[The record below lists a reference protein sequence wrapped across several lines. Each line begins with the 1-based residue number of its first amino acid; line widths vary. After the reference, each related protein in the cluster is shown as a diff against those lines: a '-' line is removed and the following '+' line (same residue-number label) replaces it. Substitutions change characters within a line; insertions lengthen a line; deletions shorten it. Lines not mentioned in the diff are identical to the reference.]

1 MSLDL
6 LFAHV
11 LIADADV
18 ARITPMRYA
27 LQEAGY
33 IVRRVGNRAQLEQ
46 ALRNTPP
53 DVLLIAESLPDT
65 DSFDFIRHVKRSGE
79 YPFIPIIMLSPS
91 ADEQGIAQ
99 AVSAG
104 ADEVLTWPLSL
115 ATLLLRVRAMARFKR
130 VNDELRILN
139 ETLEQKVLE
148 RTRQLEEAQSRLRH
162 AEKLSALG
170 RLAATIAHEINNP
183 LSGILTYLYLLKSE
197 LGAED
202 PMYEDL
208 SLLEREVN
216 RIADLVKRLRTFSKP
231 VQHERK
237 PVRLEEVLQDVFLLL
252 HKDLEG
258 RKINL
263 TLDLAPDLPPIMA
276 SAGEL
281 HEVFLNLIINARD
294 AMPQGGDLTIT
305 LQRRDAWVVIAIT
318 DTGTG
323 IPQAVRERI
332 FEPFF
337 TTKGEQGTGLGLSI
351 SYRIV
356 QEHGGDME
364 VETQEGKGTTFR
376 IYLPLEGADAPA

>member
-6 LFAHV
+6 LFAQI

-33 IVRRVGNRAQLEQ
+33 IVRRVGTQVQLEQ

-65 DSFDFIRHVKRSGE
+65 DSFALIRHIKRSGE

-91 ADEQGIAQ
+91 ADEDCIAQ
-99 AVSAG
+99 AVNAG

-130 VNDELRILN
+130 VNDELRALN

-170 RLAATIAHEINNP
+170 RLAATIVHEINNP

-197 LGAED
+197 LGLD
-202 PMYEDL
+202 DSMREDL

-216 RIADLVKRLRTFSKP
+216 RIAELVKRLRSFSKP
-231 VQHERK
+231 AQHERK
-237 PVRLEEVLQDVFLLL
+237 PVVLEDILKDVLLL
-252 HKDLEG
+252 LKKDLEG
-258 RKINL
+258 HKINL
-263 TLDLAPDLPPIMA
+263 TVEAAPDLPPVLA

-294 AMPQGGDLTIT
+294 AMPQGGDLSIT
-305 LQRRDAWVVIAIT
+305 LQRRASWAVITIT

-323 IPQAVRERI
+323 IPPAIRERI

-351 SYRIV
+351 SYRII

-364 VETQEGKGTTFR
+364 VESQEGKGTTFR
-376 IYLPLEGADAPA
+376 IFLPLEGADAPA